1 MSSASEKSDED
12 SETVK
17 KTPNK
22 PFDLDLIHVYRVH
35 GNRYLEIEVY
45 ASTMKIK
52 SGKLELE
59 RYLKEVHG
67 LGSLFFYQKVDT
79 MKIESGRLEFERY
92 LQEDLDLDIKKLC
105 NDGKIYLAKT
115 LRDVPFKNLQQSKDQ
130 VKSKPI
136 PRDAIQAT
144 TIPSKYENF
153 IQIKNN
159 LTIFQKLTI

>member
-22 PFDLDLIHVYRVH
+22 PSDSDLIHVYRVH
-35 GNRYLEIEVY
+35 GDRWLEIEVY

-59 RYLKEVHG
+59 QYLQH
-67 LGSLFFYQKVDT
+67 LGSLFFYQKLD
-79 MKIESGRLEFERY
+79 LE
-92 LQEDLDLDIKKLC
+92 LDIKKLC

-115 LRDVPFKNLQQSKDQ
+115 LRDVPIKNLQQLKDQ
-130 VKSKPI
+130 IKSKPI
-136 PRDAIQAT
+136 SSGAIQAT
-144 TIPSKYENF
+144 TIPSK
-153 IQIKNN
+153 
-159 LTIFQKLTI
+159 

>member
-1 MSSASEKSDED
+1 MD
-12 SETVK
+12 SETK
-17 KTPNK
+17 KKNPNE
-22 PFDLDLIHVYRVH
+22 PSNLDLIHVYRVH
-35 GNRYLEIEVY
+35 GFDHFEIEVY
-45 ASTMKIK
+45 ASTMKFR
-52 SGKLELE
+52 SGELELE
-59 RYLKEVHG
+59 QYLQRS
-67 LGSLFFYQKVDT
+67 GSLFLYK
-79 MKIESGRLEFERY
+79 KL
-92 LQEDLDLDIKKLC
+92 DLDMDIKKLR

-115 LRDVPFKNLQQSKDQ
+115 LRDVQFKNLQQSKDQ

>member
-1 MSSASEKSDED
+1 MSSASEKSDEE

-17 KTPNK
+17 ETPNK
-22 PFDLDLIHVYRVH
+22 PTDSDLIHVYRVH
-35 GNRYLEIEVY
+35 GDRWRNEIEVY

-59 RYLKEVHG
+59 
-67 LGSLFFYQKVDT
+67 Q
-79 MKIESGRLEFERY
+79 Y
-92 LQEDLDLDIKKLC
+92 LQRLGCLFSYQTLDLEAPDLDLDIKKLR